1 MGTVTITAAGFAT
14 LPVSAPA
21 TWPATVTYPSGGITN
36 GTKVYTITDADWQKL
51 INWAADSQFTGTVAA
66 PATPTAQQILLA
78 WVNIWANGSI
88 GAVKQYFT
96 TPATPPAPIV
106 FT

>member
-1 MGTVTITAAGFAT
+1 MGTVTITAAGFAN
-14 LPVSAPA
+14 LPGSAPT
-21 TWPATVTYPSGGITN
+21 TWPADVTYPSSGNTN

-51 INWAADSQFTGTVAA
+51 INWAADSQFTGTVAS
-66 PATPTAQQILLA
+66 PAAPTAQQILLA
-78 WVNIWANGSI
+78 WVNIWANGTI

-96 TPATPPAPIV
+96 IPAQPPTPIV